1 MKKML
6 LALGLFGAAIAAHAA
21 DPLNGT
27 VWQTVDDATNKP
39 KALVVFTEQKN
50 GTLSASIQKVLTA
63 GEENACTQC
72 NGPYKNKSLRGVT
85 IVRGLKNVG
94 GNEYDNG
101 SILDP
106 KNGKTYSLKG
116 ELINGGKQLKI
127 RGYLG
132 FSALGRNQTWNR
144 VH

>member
-6 LALGLFGAAIAAHAA
+6 LALGLLGTAIAAHAA

-27 VWQTVDDATNKP
+27 VWRTIDDATKQP

-50 GTLSASIQKVLTA
+50 GTLSASIQKVLTP
-63 GEENACTQC
+63 GEENACTKC
-72 NGPYKNKSLRGVT
+72 EGPYKNKPLRGVT

-94 GNEYDNG
+94 GTQYDNG

-116 ELINGGKQLKI
+116 ELVNGGKQLKI

-132 FSALGRNQTWNR
+132 FSALGRNQTWDR